1 MFAES
6 KEITRYFK
14 GGYRL
19 QFFAQIMFKKIHFY
33 QTKATSNNYLFYGAK
48 NLY

>member
-6 KEITRYFK
+6 KAATGYFK
-14 GGYRL
+14 GVPRAL
-19 QFFAQIMFKKIHFY
+19 FLAQIMFKKIHFY